1 MKGKIPQNPQLNVF
15 RIPLVNVINMKH
27 ELVLLSQKID
37 WDKVEKDF
45 SVYYPGH
52 GRPAVPIRKMVGSML
67 LKQMYNLG
75 DETFVA
81 RWIEN
86 PYWQYFCG
94 ETYFQYGQPY
104 DPSDFVHF
112 RKRIG
117 EEGAQKILKLS
128 ISLFDSKEVNEKE
141 ILIDTT
147 VQEKNITFPTD
158 SKLHKKI
165 IEGCR
170 KIAEKENIKLRQQYT
185 RIVKQLMIDQRFRE
199 HPGRKKKANAAARKL
214 RTIAGRMVRDVER
227 KLDDIDRLDF
237 YDEQLWLYLLV
248 LGQKRDD
255 KNKLYS
261 FHAPEVKC
269 ISKGKE
275 HKKYEFGNK
284 SCFALT
290 KKSGI
295 VVGALAFED
304 NIYDGHAI
312 EPQLEQVEY
321 LIGQLPE
328 SVLVDRGC
336 KGRKS
341 IMGVKIKIPGSG
353 KGKTAYQKRKE
364 RERFRRRAS
373 IEPIIGH
380 IKQDHRLLRNYLKGT
395 EGDMINTL
403 LAGAA
408 FNMMKMLRKIRESV
422 INVLNEIIEK
432 MIWGYRNQLNFCKS

>member
-1 MKGKIPQNPQLNVF
+1 MKGKIPKHPQLNVF
-15 RIPLVNVINMKH
+15 QTPLVSIINMDH
-27 ELVLLSQKID
+27 ELVLLANRID
-37 WDKVEKDF
+37 WKSVDKEF
-45 SVYYPGH
+45 SIYYPYM
-52 GRPAVPIRKMVGSML
+52 GRRAVPIRKMVGSMI

-75 DETFVA
+75 DQTFVV

-94 ETYFQYGQPY
+94 ETFFQYDQPF
-104 DPSDFVHF
+104 DPSEFVHF

-117 EEGAQKILKLS
+117 EVGAQKILKLS
-128 ISLFDSKEVNEKE
+128 INLFDSKEVHEKE
-141 ILIDTT
+141 VLIDTT

-170 KIAEKENIKLRQQYT
+170 KIAEKEGIVLRQSYKRT
-185 RIVKQLMIDQRFRE
+185 VKQLMIDQRFRE
-199 HPGRKKKANAAARKL
+199 HPKRKKKANAAARKL
-214 RTIAGRMVRDVER
+214 KTIAGRLVRDVER
-227 KLDDIDRLDF
+227 KLDDIDRLSY
-237 YDEQLWLYLLV
+237 YDERLWLYLLV
-248 LGQKRDD
+248 LGQRRDD
-255 KNKLYS
+255 KNKIYS
-261 FHAPEVKC
+261 FHSPEVKC

-284 SCFALT
+284 SSFAIT

-295 VVGALAFED
+295 VVGAMAFEE

-312 EPQLEQVEY
+312 EPQLAQVED
-321 LIGQLPE
+321 LLGRLPE
-328 SVLVDRGC
+328 TALVDRGC
-336 KGRKS
+336 QGRKS
-341 IMGVKIKIPGSG
+341 ILGVNIKIPGSG
-353 KGKTAYQKRKE
+353 KGKTAYKKRKE

-380 IKQDHRLLRNYLKGT
+380 LKQDHRMLRNYLKGV

-408 FNMMKMLRKIRESV
+408 FNMMKMLRKIREY
-422 INVLNEIIEK
+422 IICVLNELIEK
-432 MIWGYRNQLNFCKS
+432 LVRNYQVLINYC

>member
-1 MKGKIPQNPQLNVF
+1 MKGKNIKNPQLNVF
-15 RIPLVNVINMKH
+15 RVPLVSIINMEH
-27 ELVLLSQKID
+27 ELVLLAQRID
-37 WDKVEKDF
+37 WEKVEKDF
-45 SVYYPGH
+45 SIYYPEL

-94 ETYFQYGQPY
+94 ETYFQYDEPY

-117 EEGAQKILKLS
+117 EDGAQKILKLS
-128 ISLFDSKEVNEKE
+128 INLFDSREVHEKE

-165 IEGCR
+165 IEGC
-170 KIAEKENIKLRQQYT
+170 INISEKENIKLRQRYT

-199 HPGRKKKANAAARKL
+199 HPKRKKKANAAARKL
-214 RTIAGRMVRDVER
+214 KTIAGRLVRDVER
-227 KLDDIDRLDF
+227 KLDDIDRLSY
-237 YDEQLWLYLLV
+237 YDERLWLYLMV
-248 LGQKRDD
+248 LGQRRDD
-255 KNKLYS
+255 KNKIYS
-261 FHAPEVKC
+261 FHSPEVKC

-284 SCFALT
+284 SSFAIT

-295 VVGALAFED
+295 VIGAMAFEE

-312 EPQLEQVEY
+312 EPQLAQVED
-321 LIGQLPE
+321 LLGRLPE
-328 SVLVDRGC
+328 TALVDRGC

-341 IMGVKIKIPGSG
+341 ILGVNIKIPGSG

-380 IKQDHRLLRNYLKGT
+380 LKQDHRMLRNYLKGV

-408 FNMMKMLRKIRESV
+408 FNMIKMLRKIRESV
-422 INVLNEIIEK
+422 ISVLNELIEK
-432 MIWGYRNQLNFCKS
+432 LVRNYQLLSNYC

>member
-45 SVYYPGH
+45 SVYYPGL
-52 GRPAVPIRKMVGSML
+52 GRPAVPIKKMVGSML

-94 ETYFQYGQPY
+94 ETYFQYEQPY

-199 HPGRKKKANAAARKL
+199 HPKRKKKANAAARRLK
-214 RTIAGRMVRDVER
+214 TIAGRMVRDVER
-227 KLDDIDRLDF
+227 KLDDIDRLGF

-290 KKSGI
+290 KNSGI

-312 EPQLEQVEY
+312 EPQLEQVED
-321 LIGQLPE
+321 LLGRLPE
-328 SVLVDRGC
+328 SALVDRGC

-408 FNMMKMLRKIRESV
+408 FNMMKILRKIRESV
-422 INVLNEIIEK
+422 INVLIEIIEK
-432 MIWGYRNQLNFCKS
+432 MIWGYRNQLNYCKS

>member
-1 MKGKIPQNPQLNVF
+1 MKGKNIKNPQLNVF
-15 RIPLVNVINMKH
+15 RVPLVSIINMEH
-27 ELVLLSQKID
+27 ELVLLAQRID
-37 WDKVEKDF
+37 WEKVEKDF
-45 SVYYPGH
+45 TIYYPEL

-94 ETYFQYGQPY
+94 ETFFQYDEPY

-128 ISLFDSKEVNEKE
+128 ISLFDSREVNEKE
-141 ILIDTT
+141 VLIDTT

-165 IEGCR
+165 IEGCI
-170 KIAEKENIKLRQQYT
+170 KIAELENIKLRQRYT

-199 HPGRKKKANAAARKL
+199 HPKRKKKANAAARKL
-214 RTIAGRMVRDVER
+214 KTIAGRLVRDVER
-227 KLDDIDRLDF
+227 KLDDMDRLNF
-237 YDEQLWLYLLV
+237 YDERLWLYLLV

-255 KNKLYS
+255 KNKIYS
-261 FHAPEVKC
+261 FHSPEVKC

-284 SCFALT
+284 SSFAIT

-295 VVGALAFED
+295 VVGAMAFEE

-312 EPQLEQVEY
+312 EPQLAQVED
-321 LIGQLPE
+321 LLGRLPE
-328 SVLVDRGC
+328 TALVDRGC

-341 IMGVKIKIPGSG
+341 ILGVNIKIPGSG

-380 IKQDHRLLRNYLKGT
+380 LKQDHRMLRNYLKGV

-422 INVLNEIIEK
+422 ICVLNEFIEK
-432 MIWGYRNQLNFCKS
+432 LIRNYQLLINCC

>member
-1 MKGKIPQNPQLNVF
+1 M
-15 RIPLVNVINMKH
+15 VNVINMKH
-27 ELVLLSQKID
+27 ELVLLAQKID
-37 WDKVEKDF
+37 WEKVENDF
-45 SVYYPGH
+45 AVYYPEL
-52 GRPAVPIRKMVGSML
+52 GRPAVPIRKMIGSLL

-75 DETFVA
+75 DETFIA
-81 RWIEN
+81 HWIEN

-94 ETYFQYGQPY
+94 EVYFQYEEPY

-112 RKRIG
+112 RQRIG

-128 ISLFDSKEVNEKE
+128 INLFDSKEVHEKE

-147 VQEKNITFPTD
+147 VQEKNITFLTD

-165 IEGCR
+165 IEGCL
-170 KIAEKENIKLRQQYT
+170 KIAEKENIKLRQRYT

-199 HPGRKKKANAAARKL
+199 HPKRKKKANAAARKL
-214 RTIAGRMVRDVER
+214 KTIAGRLVRDVDR
-227 KLDDIDRLDF
+227 NLDELDRLGC

-261 FHAPEVKC
+261 FHAPEVKR

-284 SCFALT
+284 RCFALT
-290 KKSGI
+290 KESGI
-295 VVGALAFED
+295 VIDALAFED
-304 NIYDGHAI
+304 SIYDGHTI
-312 EPQLEQVEY
+312 EPQLEQVKD
-321 LIGQLPE
+321 LIGKLPE
-328 SVLVDRGC
+328 TVLVDRGC

-341 IMGVKIKIPGSG
+341 VLGVNIKIPGTG
-353 KGKTAYQKRKE
+353 KGNSAYQKRKE
-364 RERFRRRAS
+364 REQLSRRAS

-380 IKQDHRLLRNYLKGT
+380 IKQDKWMLRDYLKCI
-395 EGDMINTL
+395 EGDLINPH

-422 INVLNEIIEK
+422 ICALNELIEK
-432 MIWGYRNQLNFCKS
+432 LICKYQMQLKYCQT

>member
-1 MKGKIPQNPQLNVF
+1 MKGKIPKNPQLNVF
-15 RIPLVNVINMKH
+15 RIPLVNVINMHH
-27 ELVLLSQKID
+27 ELVLLAQRID
-37 WDKVEKDF
+37 WEKIKQEF
-45 SVYYPGH
+45 SVYYPGL

-75 DETFVA
+75 DETFVE

-94 ETYFQYGQPY
+94 EVYFQYEEPY

-128 ISLFDSKEVNEKE
+128 LSLFDSKEVHEKE

-165 IEGCR
+165 IEGCL
-170 KIAEKENIKLRQQYT
+170 KIAERENIKLRQRYT

-199 HPGRKKKANAAARKL
+199 HPKRKKKANSAARRLK
-214 RTIAGRMVRDVER
+214 TIAGRLVRDVER
-227 KLDDIDRLDF
+227 NLDEADRLSC

-255 KNKLYS
+255 KNKIYS

-312 EPQLEQVEY
+312 EPQLQQVED
-321 LIGQLPE
+321 LIGKLPE
-328 SVLVDRGC
+328 TALVDRGC

-341 IMGVKIKIPGSG
+341 ILGVNIKIPGSG
-353 KGKTAYQKRKE
+353 KGKTPYQKRKE

-380 IKQDHRLLRNYLKGT
+380 LKQDHRMLRNYLKGT
-395 EGDMINTL
+395 DGDMINTL

-408 FNMMKMLRKIRESV
+408 FNMMKMLRRIRKSV
-422 INVLNEIIEK
+422 ICVFNEIIEEMFWK
-432 MIWGYRNQLNFCKS
+432 YLIQKIYCQI

>member
-1 MKGKIPQNPQLNVF
+1 MKGKNIKNPQLNVF
-15 RIPLVNVINMKH
+15 HVPLISVINMEH
-27 ELVLLSQKID
+27 ELVLLAQRID
-37 WDKVEKDF
+37 WEKVEKDF
-45 SVYYPGH
+45 SVYYPEL

-75 DETFVA
+75 DETFVL

-94 ETYFQYGQPY
+94 ETYFQYDEPY

-117 EEGAQKILKLS
+117 EEGAQKLLKLS

-141 ILIDTT
+141 VLIDTT

-165 IEGCR
+165 IEGCI
-170 KIAEKENIKLRQQYT
+170 KISEQENIKLRQRYT

-199 HPGRKKKANAAARKL
+199 HPKRKKKANAAARKL
-214 RTIAGRMVRDVER
+214 KTIAGRLVRDVER
-227 KLDDIDRLDF
+227 KLDDIDRLCI
-237 YDEQLWLYLLV
+237 YDERLWLYLLV
-248 LGQKRDD
+248 LGQRRDD
-255 KNKLYS
+255 KNKIYS

-284 SCFALT
+284 SSFAIT

-295 VVGALAFED
+295 VVGAIAFEE

-312 EPQLEQVEY
+312 EPQLEQVED
-321 LIGQLPE
+321 LLGRLPE
-328 SVLVDRGC
+328 TALVDRGC

-341 IMGVKIKIPGSG
+341 ILGVNIKIPGSG

-380 IKQDHRLLRNYLKGT
+380 IKQDHRMLRNYLKGV

-408 FNMMKMLRKIRESV
+408 FNMMKMLRKIRES
-422 INVLNEIIEK
+422 IICVLNELIERLV
-432 MIWGYRNQLNFCKS
+432 RNYQVLTNYC

>member
-1 MKGKIPQNPQLNVF
+1 MKGKIPRNPQLNVF
-15 RIPLVNVINMKH
+15 RTPLVNVINMKH
-27 ELVLLSQKID
+27 ELVLLAQKID
-37 WDKVEKDF
+37 WEKVEKEF
-45 SVYYPGH
+45 AVYYPGL

-75 DETFVA
+75 DETFVS

-94 ETYFQYGQPY
+94 ETYFQYDNPY

-128 ISLFDSKEVNEKE
+128 ISLFDSKEVHEKE

-165 IEGCR
+165 IEGCL
-170 KIAEKENIKLRQQYT
+170 KIAEKEKIKLRQRYT

-199 HPGRKKKANAAARKL
+199 HPKRKKKAYAAARKL
-214 RTIAGRMVRDVER
+214 KTIAGRLVRDVER
-227 KLDDIDRLDF
+227 NLDEVERLSS

-248 LGQKRDD
+248 LDQKRDD

-284 SCFALT
+284 SCFAIT
-290 KKSGI
+290 KTSGI
-295 VVGALAFED
+295 VVGAMAFEE

-312 EPQLEQVEY
+312 EPQLAQVED
-321 LIGQLPE
+321 LLGSLPE
-328 SVLVDRGC
+328 TALVDRGC
-336 KGRKS
+336 KGHKS
-341 IMGVKIKIPGSG
+341 ILGVNIKIPGSG

-373 IEPIIGH
+373 IEPVIGH
-380 IKQDHRLLRNYLKGT
+380 IKQDHRMLRNYLKGV

-403 LAGAA
+403 MAGAA
-408 FNMMKMLRKIRESV
+408 FNMMKMLRKIRES
-422 INVLNEIIEK
+422 IICILNEFFEK
-432 MIWGYRNQLNFCKS
+432 LFWNYQMQLKY

>member
-1 MKGKIPQNPQLNVF
+1 MKGKIPKNPQLNVF
-15 RIPLVNVINMKH
+15 RVPLVSIINMEH
-27 ELVLLSQKID
+27 ELVLLTQRID
-37 WDKVEKDF
+37 WEKVENEF
-45 SVYYPGH
+45 SVYYPEL

-67 LKQMYNLG
+67 QKQMYNLG

-94 ETYFQYGQPY
+94 ETYFQYDEPY

-117 EEGAQKILKLS
+117 EEGAQ
-128 ISLFDSKEVNEKE
+128 
-141 ILIDTT
+141 
-147 VQEKNITFPTD
+147 
-158 SKLHKKI
+158 
-165 IEGCR
+165 
-170 KIAEKENIKLRQQYT
+170 

-199 HPGRKKKANAAARKL
+199 HPKRKKKANAAARKL
-214 RTIAGRMVRDVER
+214 KTIAGRLVRDVER
-227 KLDDIDRLDF
+227 KLDDIDRLSY

-248 LGQKRDD
+248 LGQRRDD

-284 SCFALT
+284 SSFAIT
-290 KKSGI
+290 KKNGI
-295 VVGALAFED
+295 VVGAMAFEE

-312 EPQLEQVEY
+312 EPQLEQVKDI
-321 LIGQLPE
+321 LGRLPE
-328 SVLVDRGC
+328 TVLVDRGC

-341 IMGVKIKIPGSG
+341 ILGVNIKIPGSG
-353 KGKTAYQKRKE
+353 KGKTAYQKTRD

-380 IKQDHRLLRNYLKGT
+380 LKQDHRVLRNYLKGV
-395 EGDMINTL
+395 EGDMINTI

-408 FNMMKMLRKIRESV
+408 FNMMKMLRKIRKS
-422 INVLNEIIEK
+422 IICVLSEIVKILTQE
-432 MIWGYRNQLNFCKS
+432 YRILVNYC

>member
-1 MKGKIPQNPQLNVF
+1 MKGKNIKNPQLNVF
-15 RIPLVNVINMKH
+15 RVPLVSVINMEH
-27 ELVLLSQKID
+27 ELVLLTQRID
-37 WDKVEKDF
+37 WEKVENDF
-45 SVYYPGH
+45 SVYYPEL

-94 ETYFQYGQPY
+94 ETYFQYDEPY

-128 ISLFDSKEVNEKE
+128 ISLFDSKEVHEKE
-141 ILIDTT
+141 VLIDTT

-165 IEGCR
+165 IEGCI
-170 KIAEKENIKLRQQYT
+170 KISEKENIKLRQRYK

-199 HPGRKKKANAAARKL
+199 HPKRKKKANAAARKL
-214 RTIAGRMVRDVER
+214 KTIAGRLVRDVER
-227 KLDDIDRLDF
+227 KLDDIDRLSY
-237 YDEQLWLYLLV
+237 YDERLWLYLLV
-248 LGQKRDD
+248 LGQRRDD
-255 KNKLYS
+255 KNKIYS
-261 FHAPEVKC
+261 FHSPEVKC

-284 SCFALT
+284 SSFAIT

-295 VVGALAFED
+295 VVGAMAFEE

-312 EPQLEQVEY
+312 EPQLAQVED
-321 LIGQLPE
+321 LLGQLPE
-328 SVLVDRGC
+328 TALVDRGC

-341 IMGVKIKIPGSG
+341 ILGVNIKIPGSG
-353 KGKTAYQKRKE
+353 IGKTAYQKARD

-380 IKQDHRLLRNYLKGT
+380 LKQDHRMLRNYLKGI

-422 INVLNEIIEK
+422 ICVLNELIERLV
-432 MIWGYRNQLNFCKS
+432 RNYQVLANYC

>member
-1 MKGKIPQNPQLNVF
+1 MKGKIPKNPQLNVF
-15 RIPLVNVINMKH
+15 RIPLVNMINMEH
-27 ELVLLSQKID
+27 EMVLLAQRID
-37 WDKVEKDF
+37 WEKVEKEF
-45 SVYYPGH
+45 SAYYPDL

-94 ETYFQYGQPY
+94 EIHFQYDEPY

-128 ISLFDSKEVNEKE
+128 ISLFDPKEVHEKE

-165 IEGCR
+165 IEGCL
-170 KIAEKENIKLRQQYT
+170 KIAEKENIKLRQRYT

-199 HPGRKKKANAAARKL
+199 HPKRKKKANAAARKL
-214 RTIAGRMVRDVER
+214 KTIAGRLVRDVER
-227 KLDDIDRLDF
+227 NLDEVDRLNC

-312 EPQLEQVEY
+312 EPQLEQVED
-321 LIGQLPE
+321 LIGKLPE
-328 SVLVDRGC
+328 TVLVDRGC
-336 KGRKS
+336 KGRKN
-341 IMGVKIKIPGSG
+341 ILGVDIKIPGSG

-380 IKQDHRLLRNYLKGT
+380 LKQDHRLLRNYLKGV

-422 INVLNEIIEK
+422 ICVLNELIEK
-432 MIWGYRNQLNFCKS
+432 LIMNYQILIKYC

>member
-1 MKGKIPQNPQLNVF
+1 MKGKINKNPQLNVF
-15 RIPLVNVINMKH
+15 RVPLVSVINMEH
-27 ELVLLSQKID
+27 EIVILAKSID
-37 WDKVEKDF
+37 WASVEKEF
-45 SVYYPGH
+45 SIYYPNL

-94 ETYFQYGQPY
+94 ETYFQYDKPY
-104 DPSDFVHF
+104 DPSEFVHF

-117 EEGAQKILKLS
+117 EVGAQKILKLS
-128 ISLFDSKEVNEKE
+128 ISLFDSREVHEKEV
-141 ILIDTT
+141 LIDTT

-170 KIAEKENIKLRQQYT
+170 KISKKEGIKLRQSYT
-185 RIVKQLMIDQRFRE
+185 RTVKQLMIEQKFRD
-199 HPGRKKKANAAARKL
+199 HPKKRKKANAAARKL
-214 RTIAGRMVRDVER
+214 KTIAGQLVRDVER
-227 KLDDIDRLDF
+227 SLDDIDRLSY
-237 YDEQLWLYLLV
+237 YDEQLWLYYRV

-255 KNKLYS
+255 KNKIYS

-284 SCFALT
+284 SSFVLT

-295 VVGALAFED
+295 VVGAMAFED
-304 NIYDGHAI
+304 NIYDGHTI
-312 EPQLEQVEY
+312 EPQLAQVED
-321 LIGQLPE
+321 LLGRLHE
-328 SVLVDRGC
+328 TALVDRGC
-336 KGRKS
+336 KGRKN
-341 IMGVKIKIPGSG
+341 IMGVTIKIPGSG
-353 KGKTAYQKRKE
+353 RGKTAYQKAKE

-380 IKQDHRLLRNYLKGT
+380 LKQEHRVLRNYLKGV

-408 FNMMKMLRKIRESV
+408 FNMMKMLRKIRES
-422 INVLNEIIEK
+422 IISVLNKLVEK
-432 MIWGYRNQLNFCKS
+432 LTRNYLVLINY

>member
-1 MKGKIPQNPQLNVF
+1 MKGKIDKNPQLNVF
-15 RIPLVNVINMKH
+15 HVPLVSIINMEH
-27 ELVLLSQKID
+27 ELVILSKRIN
-37 WDKVEKDF
+37 WESVEKEF
-45 SVYYPGH
+45 SIYYPDL

-94 ETYFQYGQPY
+94 ETYFQYDKPY
-104 DPSDFVHF
+104 DPSEFVHF

-117 EEGAQKILKLS
+117 EVGAQKILKRS
-128 ISLFDSKEVNEKE
+128 IGLFDSKEVHEKE
-141 ILIDTT
+141 VLIDTT

-170 KIAEKENIKLRQQYT
+170 KISEKEGIKLRQSYKRT
-185 RIVKQLMIDQRFRE
+185 VKQLMIEQRFRE
-199 HPGRKKKANAAARKL
+199 HPKKRKKANAAARKL
-214 RTIAGRMVRDVER
+214 KTIAGRLVRDVER
-227 KLDDIDRLDF
+227 SLDDIDRLSL
-237 YDEQLWLYLLV
+237 YDEQLWLYYRV

-255 KNKLYS
+255 KNKIYS

-284 SCFALT
+284 SSFVIT

-295 VVGALAFED
+295 VVGAMAFED
-304 NIYDGHAI
+304 NIYDGHTL
-312 EPQLEQVEY
+312 EPQLAQVED
-321 LIGQLPE
+321 LLGRLPE
-328 SVLVDRGC
+328 TALVDRGC

-341 IMGVKIKIPGSG
+341 ILGVNIKIPGSG
-353 KGKTAYQKRKE
+353 RGKTAYQKAKD

-380 IKQDHRLLRNYLKGT
+380 LKQDHRVLRNYLKGV
-395 EGDMINTL
+395 EGDMINTI

-408 FNMMKMLRKIRESV
+408 FNMMKMLRKIREA
-422 INVLNEIIEK
+422 IIFVFNQIFGDWSAK
-432 MIWGYRNQLNFCKS
+432 YLILIGY

>member
-1 MKGKIPQNPQLNVF
+1 MKGKIPKNQQLNVF
-15 RIPLVNVINMKH
+15 RIPLLNIINMEH
-27 ELVLLSQKID
+27 ELVLLAQRID
-37 WDKVEKDF
+37 WEKVEKEF
-45 SVYYPGH
+45 SVYYPEL

-75 DETFVA
+75 DETFVV

-94 ETYFQYGQPY
+94 ETYFQYEEPY

-128 ISLFDSKEVNEKE
+128 ISLFDSKEVHEKE

-165 IEGCR
+165 IEGCL
-170 KIAEKENIKLRQQYT
+170 KIAEKENITLRQRYT

-199 HPGRKKKANAAARKL
+199 HPKRKKKANAAARKL
-214 RTIAGRMVRDVER
+214 KTIAGRLVRDVER
-227 KLDDIDRLDF
+227 NLDEIERLSC
-237 YDEQLWLYLLV
+237 YDEQLWLYFLV

-255 KNKLYS
+255 KDKLYS

-312 EPQLEQVEY
+312 EPQLEQVED
-321 LIGQLPE
+321 LIGKLPE
-328 SVLVDRGC
+328 TVLVDRGC

-341 IMGVKIKIPGSG
+341 IMGVNIKMPGSG

-380 IKQDHRLLRNYLKGT
+380 IKQDHRMLRNYLKGI

-408 FNMMKMLRKIRESV
+408 FNMMKMLRRIRES
-422 INVLNEIIEK
+422 ILCVLNELIEK
-432 MIWGYRNQLNFCKS
+432 LIWKYQMQLKYYQT